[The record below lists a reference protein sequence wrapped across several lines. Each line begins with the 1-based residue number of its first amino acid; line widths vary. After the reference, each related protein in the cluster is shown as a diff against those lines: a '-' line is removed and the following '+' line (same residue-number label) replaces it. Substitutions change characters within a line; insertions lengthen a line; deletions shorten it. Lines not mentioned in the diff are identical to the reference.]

1 MSEKEKARA
10 EELAKIM
17 NGNKPLDNLAV
28 SFVDGF
34 VQGFQRARESVS
46 ADPVEKNGGKEDG
59 TA

>member
-28 SFVDGF
+28 SFVDEF

-46 ADPVEKNGGKEDG
+46 AAPAEKNGGKEGG